1 VIRVSFAIP
10 GDIGTPTGGYAYDR
24 HVLEALPR
32 CGVEIARLPLP
43 GGFPFPGAAEIAE
56 TARLLAAVPAD
67 RVLLIDGLAL
77 GALPGPCLAPV
88 AAPIVAMHHHPLGL
102 ETGLDAE
109 TGRRLLDS
117 ERAALRYARHIIVTS
132 QTTADTLSELGFAP
146 PPPVTVA
153 LPGTEAAPRANGSGG
168 GRVEI
173 LSVGSVVPRK
183 GHDLLI
189 EALAGLIHLE
199 WHCTIAGSLDRD
211 SDFARSLIG
220 RIAEA
225 GLGHRISLTGVLASE
240 DLQALYGRAD
250 IFALPSRYEGYGMA
264 FAGAL
269 ARGLPVI
276 GARAG
281 AVPGTVPADA
291 GILVPPDDVPALR
304 EALAALLTDPRLRQ
318 SLSDAAWAYA
328 PTLPRWADTA
338 RIIADVLR
346 GAAP

>member
-1 VIRVSFAIP
+1 MINVSFAIP
-10 GDIGTPTGGYAYDR
+10 GDIVTPTGGYAYDR

-32 CGVEIARLPLP
+32 CGVEVTHLPLP
-43 GGFPFPGAAEIAE
+43 VGFPFPSAAEIQE
-56 TARLLAAVPAD
+56 TAQLLASVPGD
-67 RVLLIDGLAL
+67 SVLLIDGLAL
-77 GALPGPCLAPV
+77 GVLPGTCLAPV

-109 TGRRLLDS
+109 TGRRLLNA
-117 ERAALRYARHIIVTS
+117 EQAALQYARHIIVTS
-132 QTTADTLSELGFAP
+132 QTTADTLRELGFAS

-153 LPGTEAAPRANGSGG
+153 LPGTEAAPRARGSGG
-168 GRVEI
+168 GRAEI

-189 EALAGLIHLE
+189 EALAGLNHLE
-199 WHCTIAGSLDRD
+199 WHCTIAGSLDRA
-211 SDFARSLIG
+211 SDFASGLTR
-220 RIAEA
+220 RIAGA
-225 GLGHRISLTGVLASE
+225 GLGDRIRLTGPLSLAE
-240 DLQALYGRAD
+240 MQELYARAD

-264 FAGAL
+264 FAEAL

-281 AVPGTVPADA
+281 AVPGTVPAEA
-291 GILVPPDDVPALR
+291 GILVPPEDAPALR
-304 EALAALLTDPRLRQ
+304 EALAALLTDTRLRQ
-318 SLSDAAWAYA
+318 RLADAAWAHA
-328 PTLPRWADTA
+328 PRLPRWTDTA